1 MGAGF
6 DASEEP
12 QITRLIVLLPEI
24 QQQKETM
31 ALENQDALAE
41 LAAATGGVFVRNTN
55 DLAQGM
61 RQALADGREYYLLAY
76 VPSNTAADGK
86 FREIK
91 VEVREKNLLVRA
103 KRGYWAPTK

>member
-1 MGAGF
+1 
-6 DASEEP
+6 
-12 QITRLIVLLPEI
+12 
-24 QQQKETM
+24 
-31 ALENQDALAE
+31 
-41 LAAATGGVFVRNTN
+41 VFVRNTN